1 MIKLLVLTLLVS
13 LPTSL
18 WAQKGSLTRTE
29 NDVVFG
35 AILKTGQT
43 LKGTRYTFDNRIH
56 KCTIDSAS
64 HLAALQFRGI
74 AKNGKYL
81 ESKGYISSF
90 DLNTQQILWSRKVNY
105 QFTSVSHKPSSF
117 LLTDIDESIC
127 IDLHSGQDIFSFR
140 KHIYYQND
148 KYRVALGY
156 GTNGMLTSAEQTL
169 VGYDLQNTQVLWKR
183 KLTRE
188 YTWNDA
194 YHIDD
199 STLMVVSSGLHT
211 VNLRTGK
218 GWDYDAI
225 TGSKDYTK
233 AGIINGLGIGLG
245 ILTGTFV
252 MATGHDVVSDL
263 VSNVVTDS
271 ASYYLASQDKL
282 ACLDH
287 SGKEKWVVPLP
298 KEMASSSILFKKDSA
313 LILINKGSASFG
325 RRTVPAGKVFLASYS
340 LQNGKS
346 NFFITIE
353 QPKAQL
359 TDISVTAD
367 TIFLSTK
374 TDILKA
380 SLKDGSIL
388 ATKENIV
395 PEKEEIHTI
404 LSKRKLYT
412 ALNDSVY
419 RNIAQT
425 DSSFIPIYT
434 SQGKVLLIDAQLNI
448 KQEKTYNDFY
458 IAYLQK
464 DGLTF
469 ISNKDKTIVL
479 NKNGIAVAELKAS
492 RSAWLQGDILY
503 ETHDNTLN
511 AINIK
516 PLRKM

>member
-1 MIKLLVLTLLVS
+1 MIRLLILTLLVS

-18 WAQKGSLTRTE
+18 WAQKGSLTGTE

-43 LKGTRYTFDNRIH
+43 LKGTRYTFDKRIH
-56 KCTIDSAS
+56 KCTMDSAS
-64 HLAALQFRGI
+64 HLAALQLRGI

-117 LLTDIDESIC
+117 LLTNIDESIC
-127 IDLHSGQDIFSFR
+127 IDLHSGQNIFSLK

-148 KYRVALGY
+148 KYKVALGY

-169 VGYDLQNTQVLWKR
+169 IGYDLQNTQVLWKR

-194 YHIDD
+194 FLIDD

-218 GWDYDAI
+218 GWDYNAI

-233 AGIINGLGIGLG
+233 TGIINGLGIGLG

-252 MATGHDVVSDL
+252 MATGHDVVSGL
-263 VSNVVTDS
+263 VSNVVSDS

-282 ACLDH
+282 VRLDH
-287 SGKEKWVVPLP
+287 SGKEIWVVPLP
-298 KEMASSSILFKKDSA
+298 KEMASCSFLFKKDSA

-359 TDISVTAD
+359 TDISVTSD

-388 ATKENIV
+388 ATKENLI

-404 LSKRKLYT
+404 LSKRQLFT

-425 DSSFIPIYT
+425 DSSFIPVYT
-434 SQGKVLLIDAQLNI
+434 SQGKILLIDAQLNI

-479 NKNGIAVAELKAS
+479 NKDGIAVAELKAS
-492 RSAWLQGDILY
+492 LSAWLQGDILY

-516 PLRKM
+516 PLREM

>member
-1 MIKLLVLTLLVS
+1 MIKQLILILLVGFS
-13 LPTSL
+13 LSG
-18 WAQKGSLTRTE
+18 WAQKGAITGTE
-29 NDVVFG
+29 NEVVFG
-35 AILKTGQT
+35 TILKTGQT
-43 LKGTRYTFDNRIH
+43 LKGTRFTFDDRIH
-56 KCTIDSAS
+56 KCTMDSAS
-64 HLAALQFRGI
+64 HLTALQLRGI
-74 AKNGKYL
+74 AKNGKYI
-81 ESKGYISSF
+81 ENKGYISCF

-117 LLTDIDESIC
+117 LLTDIDKSIC
-127 IDLHSGQDIFSFR
+127 IDLRSGQDIFSLK

-148 KYRVALGY
+148 KYKVALGY

-194 YHIDD
+194 FHIDD

-233 AGIINGLGIGLG
+233 TGIINGLGIGLG

-252 MATGHDVVSDL
+252 MATGHDVVSGL
-263 VSNVVTDS
+263 VSNVVSDS
-271 ASYYLASQDKL
+271 ASYYLASLDKL
-282 ACLDH
+282 ARLDR
-287 SGKEKWVVPLP
+287 SGKEIWSVPLP
-298 KEMASSSILFKKDSA
+298 KEMSSGSILFKKDSA

-325 RRTVPAGKVFLASYS
+325 RRTVPAGLVFLASYS

-346 NFFITIE
+346 NFFTTIE
-353 QPKAQL
+353 QPKTLL
-359 TDISVTAD
+359 TDILVTAD

-374 TDILKA
+374 TDIFKA

-388 ATKENIV
+388 ATKGNLV

-412 ALNDSVY
+412 AVNDSVY
-419 RNIAQT
+419 QNIAQT
-425 DSSFIPIYT
+425 DSSSIPIYT
-434 SQGKVLLIDAQLNI
+434 SQEKILLIDAQLNI
-448 KQEKTYNDFY
+448 MQEKTYNDFY

-464 DGLTF
+464 NGLTF

-479 NKNGIAVAELKAS
+479 NKNGIAVAELQAS

-516 PLRKM
+516 PLRTM